1 MNTTMTGFQTEISF
15 PLARSGRASELRPKS
30 ARREAKEDADLLDD
44 VPQRAGV
51 SVRHETPG

>member
-1 MNTTMTGFQTEISF
+1 M
-15 PLARSGRASELRPKS
+15 ARSGRASELRPKS
-30 ARREAKEDADLLDD
+30 ARREAKEDAELLDD